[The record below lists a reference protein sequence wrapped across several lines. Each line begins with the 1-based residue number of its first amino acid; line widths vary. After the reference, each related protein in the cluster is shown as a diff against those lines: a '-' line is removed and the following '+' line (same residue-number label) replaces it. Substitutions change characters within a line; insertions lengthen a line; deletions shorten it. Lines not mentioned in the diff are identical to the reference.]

1 LRQEALADR
10 RRQVLAYALLIV
22 GVVLSVA
29 NTNAQTEL
37 VHRRGES
44 CDGSLPLPVGAYLL
58 GFGGVLA
65 GGIALVLLIR
75 WFDRQPLAVVLLVT
89 ASAAVVFEI
98 LALVTAFQE
107 GRPVYPMC
115 GG

>member
-1 LRQEALADR
+1 ML
-10 RRQVLAYALLIV
+10 VYALLVV
-22 GVVLSVA
+22 GVLLSLA

-58 GFGGVLA
+58 AFGGLLA
-65 GGIALVLLIR
+65 GAIALVLLIR
-75 WFDRQPLAVVLLVT
+75 WFRREPLAVVLLVT
-89 ASAAVVFEI
+89 ASAAVIFEI
-98 LALVTAFQE
+98 LVLVTAFQE

-115 GG
+115 EG